1 MPSKPRDPSPADYSP
16 QAESPDRSQQQPRQQ
31 QAKMT
36 PELVEALFSRLG
48 PRVNERLKDL
58 DEPDV

>member
-1 MPSKPRDPSPADYSP
+1 MPSKPLDPMQAGYSP
-16 QAESPDRSQQQPRQQ
+16 QAESPDSSQSKQP
-31 QAKMT
+31 KMT
-36 PELVEALFSRLG
+36 PDLVDALFSRLG